1 MEYRT
6 MTRQQLANEFEISPK
21 TLARRMEKCLKPKF
35 LKHIKNKCLLFE
47 NEVKYIH
54 EGITGMNIKW

>member
-6 MTRQQLANEFEISPK
+6 MNRKEIAAELDISTT
-21 TLARRMEKCLKPKF
+21 TLTRRMEKSLNPEF
-35 LKHIKNKCLLFE
+35 LKLIKKRALLFE

-54 EGITGMNIKW
+54 EGITGANKKW